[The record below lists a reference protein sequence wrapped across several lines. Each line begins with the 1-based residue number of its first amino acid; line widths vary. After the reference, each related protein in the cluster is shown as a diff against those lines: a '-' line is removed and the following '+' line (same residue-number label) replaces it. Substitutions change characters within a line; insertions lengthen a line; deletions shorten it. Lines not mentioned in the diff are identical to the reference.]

1 MNRAT
6 ARKRGAELG
15 ARNAIHGGRIADA
28 AKSVGLCPS
37 RDTVTYPE
45 FERAYDMAWQK
56 TFFANMTNAEKLV

>member
-15 ARNAIHGGRIADA
+15 ARNAMRGGRIADA

-37 RDTVTYPE
+37 RDAATYPE
-45 FERAYDMAWQK
+45 FERAYDIAWQK
-56 TFFANMTNAEKLV
+56 AFFSNFSEAEKLA